1 MSKKQLDKLQRETE
15 PSEAQLKKT
24 VPKYTLKPSVEKVQK
39 NTEWGKYK
47 GKKKKGSKTLHK
59 TVSELD

>member
-1 MSKKQLDKLQRETE
+1 MSKRQMGKLQKETE

-24 VPKYTLKPSVEKVQK
+24 VPEYTLKPSVKKVQK
-39 NTEWGKYK
+39 ETEWGRYK

-59 TVSELD
+59 TVSELA